1 MGYQLAVSIVK
12 TGLNGTLSS
21 EFYIDREQALAILVV
36 LSDGD
41 ILDMGLGGSIEI
53 RLAGD
58 TCKAPEVLVLKVR
71 AIAPPQNLHGNQ
83 VLAGLQV
90 LGNVKL
96 GCYL

>member
-1 MGYQLAVSIVK
+1 MGYQLTVSIVE

-21 EFYIDREQALAILVV
+21 EFYIDREQALAFLVV
-36 LSDGD
+36 LSDGN

-58 TCKAPEVLVLKVR
+58 TCKAPEVLVLQIGAV
-71 AIAPPQNLHGNQ
+71 APTHNLHGNQ

-90 LGNVKL
+90 LGDVKL
-96 GCYL
+96 GSYL